1 MIIIFDNCGN
11 LFDNCDDWD
20 VNNYNDYNDYDDVVK
35 QPARVIGD
43 DGDNHWNNF
52 NDYNDYDDNLQ
63 GLSRWG
69 KCPMRRGWLEWG
81 QKQKTTRY
89 IAPGGK
95 EKYSWMA
102 ERNTVDRLGEIQLTD
117 WEKYSWQTERN
128 TVGKLR
134 EIYLIECEK
143 YCWQTER
150 NIVDGLRET

>member
-1 MIIIFDNCGN
+1 MTMMITCKGYPGEANAQWGE
-11 LFDNCDDWD
+11 DDW
-20 VNNYNDYNDYDDVVK
+20 NEGK
-35 QPARVIGD
+35 
-43 DGDNHWNNF
+43 
-52 NDYNDYDDNLQ
+52 
-63 GLSRWG
+63 SRRPRDILHLG
-69 KCPMRRGWLEWG
+69 GRRNTVEWL
-81 QKQKTTRY
+81 
-89 IAPGGK
+89 
-95 EKYSWMA
+95 KYSWMA